1 MNMITRGTIEFLAVL
16 LGLSVSLWID
26 NTVKENEYKVQNKKM
41 NNLNLLVFI

>member
-26 NTVKENEYKVQNKKM
+26 NTVKENEHKVQN
-41 NNLNLLVFI
+41 